1 MERVKTLSEKLTEQL
16 ANNASPVQ
24 LMQTVQMLQA
34 ELQRLQPSAN
44 AESTVAV
51 FIPQAVQ
58 PVNQPADSAAEPT
71 VETPPAE
78 APVTMK
84 APAERKPEDIPQ
96 EERIIEVLQIDEAE
110 VEAELEEIKR
120 NAETRKK
127 MAGHNKP
134 HIIFDPVEE
143 TPTLTHQQPVAPP
156 PAPPVQ
162 EKPQPRELHESIAKP
177 GETSLNE
184 RLRQSKSELSDA
196 LQDVPIKDLRKGIG
210 VNDRFLFIREL
221 FRGDETM
228 YERSIKT
235 INSFAIYA
243 EAEYWIKRELKLKLA
258 WDDRNEVVRQ
268 FDQLVRRRFS

>member
-1 MERVKTLSEKLTEQL
+1 MERVKTLSEKLNEQL
-16 ANNASPVQ
+16 ANNAGPAQ
-24 LMQTVQMLQA
+24 LLQTVQMLQA
-34 ELQRLQPSAN
+34 ELQRLQPAAGTDS
-44 AESTVAV
+44 SVAV

-58 PVNQPADSAAEPT
+58 PAVTAAE
-71 VETPPAE
+71 VSAE
-78 APVTMK
+78 APVSEPPVTMK
-84 APAERKPEDIPQ
+84 APPERKPEDIPQ
-96 EERIIEVLQIDEAE
+96 EERIVEVLQIDEAE

-120 NAETRKK
+120 NAETRNK

-134 HIIFDPVEE
+134 HILFDPVEE
-143 TPTLTHQQPVAPP
+143 TPTLTHQQPAAPA

-162 EKPQPRELHESIAKP
+162 EKPQPKELHESIANP